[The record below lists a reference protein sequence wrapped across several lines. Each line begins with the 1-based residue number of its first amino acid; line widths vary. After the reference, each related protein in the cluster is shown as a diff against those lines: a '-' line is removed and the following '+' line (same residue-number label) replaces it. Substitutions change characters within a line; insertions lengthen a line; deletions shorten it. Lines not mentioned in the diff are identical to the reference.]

1 MKKLILPMLML
12 PLIALTACHP
22 HHDHHDDDDDV
33 VFVPTVPSGG
43 LDWGFFNH
51 FEHDFAQ
58 RTIGSSSDQDGFE
71 FDLAED
77 SVVVITTTAAAGLDP
92 FLDLYDANLDFIT
105 SDDNGGPGSDAV
117 LVGTLNSGSYVVV
130 VGGIGSS
137 TGDYDIDIS
146 VEPLGGADF
155 GQMFP
160 NDSFIDNGGMIDDAF
175 DVDSYVFT
183 IYGNDIVDIFVT
195 SNGFMDGNL
204 ELIDEYGTVL
214 NFDDPAGN
222 NDPFMLN
229 QGLNPGTYIVR
240 VGSNSGGDDYS
251 VQIDVN

>member
-1 MKKLILPMLML
+1 MKKLFLPMLVL
-12 PLIALTACHP
+12 PMIALTACHP
-22 HHDHHDDDDDV
+22 HHEHYDDDDDDYYAPV
-33 VFVPTVPSGG
+33 VPSGG
-43 LDWGFFNH
+43 LDWGLFNH

-58 RTIGSSSDQDGFE
+58 RTIDSSADLDGFE

-77 SVVVITTTAAAGLDP
+77 SVVVITTTGFGGFDA
-92 FLDLYDANLDFIT
+92 FLDLYESDFDFIT

-117 LVGTLNSGSYVVV
+117 LVGTLTAGSYFVV
-130 VGGIGSS
+130 VGGVGSS

-155 GQMFP
+155 GVMFP
-160 NDSFIDNGGMIDDAF
+160 SDSFIDNGGVIDDPF

-183 IYGNDIVDIFVT
+183 VYGNDVVDIFVV

-204 ELIDEYGTVL
+204 ELLDEYGNVL
-214 NFDDPAGN
+214 RFVDPAGN
-222 NDPFMLN
+222 ADPFILN
-229 QGLNPGTYIVR
+229 EALSPGTYIVR

-251 VQIDVN
+251 LQIDVN

>member
-1 MKKLILPMLML
+1 MKKLILPTLML

-22 HHDHHDDDDDV
+22 HHDHHDDDDDNNFSV
-33 VFVPTVPSGG
+33 VVPSGG
-43 LDWGFFNH
+43 VDWGLFNH
-51 FEHDFAQ
+51 FEHDFAS
-58 RTIGSSSDQDGFE
+58 RSILSSSDQDGYE

-77 SVVVITTTAAAGLDP
+77 SVVVITTTGLGGLDA
-92 FLDLYDANLDFIT
+92 FLDLYESDFDFIT

-117 LVGTLNSGSYVVV
+117 LVGTLNAGSYFVV
-130 VGGIGSS
+130 VGGVGSS

-155 GQMFP
+155 GTMFP
-160 NDSFIDNGGMIDDAF
+160 NDSFIDNGGVIDDVF

-183 IYGNDIVDIFVT
+183 IYSNDVVDIFVT
-195 SNGFMDGNL
+195 SNGNMDGNL

-229 QGLNPGTYIVR
+229 QALSPGTYLVR

-251 VQIDVN
+251 LQIDVN

>member
-1 MKKLILPMLML
+1 MKKLALLLL
-12 PLIALTACHP
+12 PLIALTACHH
-22 HHDHHDDDDDV
+22 HHDEHYHDDDDDGFSPV
-33 VFVPTVPSGG
+33 VPSGG
-43 LDWGFFNH
+43 VDWGLFNH

-58 RTIGSSSDQDGFE
+58 RTIDSSSDLDGFE

-77 SVVVITTTAAAGLDP
+77 SVVVITTTGFGGFDA
-92 FLDLYDANLDFIT
+92 FLDLYESDFDFIT
-105 SDDNGGPGSDAV
+105 SDDDGGPGPDAV
-117 LVGTLNSGSYVVV
+117 LVGTLNAGSYFVV
-130 VGGIGSS
+130 VGGSGNS

-155 GQMFP
+155 GVMYP
-160 NDSFIDNGGMIDDAF
+160 TDSFIDNGGQIDDPF

-183 IYGNDIVDIFVT
+183 IDGNDVVDIYVD
-195 SNGFMDGNL
+195 SNGNMDGNL

-214 NFDDPAGN
+214 NFDDPAAN

-229 QGLNPGTYIVR
+229 QALAPGTYLVR

-251 VQIDVN
+251 LQIDVN